1 MLCKCKFRF
10 LKTNIMTTAIKTVWL
25 ATAFVLAFIVMVW
38 ANIPIDFV
46 MAMFAVGI
54 VMVPYMLVKVLKEP
68 FTAKK
73 TFSNWYEDY
82 PKQG

>member
-46 MAMFAVGI
+46 VAMFAVGI

>member
-1 MLCKCKFRF
+1 
-10 LKTNIMTTAIKTVWL
+10 
-25 ATAFVLAFIVMVW
+25 
-38 ANIPIDFV
+38 
-46 MAMFAVGI
+46 MFAVGI